1 MGTGKRKRKLTDTMQ
16 EVAAD
21 ICNQIIMETWDGD
34 PLDVRK
40 FVESIIEQYNLQ
52 KDPFT
57 ELPCSCKEYAKNREE
72 YDRQLMI
79 ERYGYYE

>member
-1 MGTGKRKRKLTDTMQ
+1 MRKRKLTDAMQ

-21 ICNQIIMETWDGD
+21 ICNQIIMETWDGKT
-34 PLDVRK
+34 LDAVT
-40 FVESIIEQYNLQ
+40 FVNCIMEQYNLQ
-52 KDPFT
+52 EDPFT
-57 ELPCSCKEYAKNREE
+57 KLPCSCKEYAKNREE

>member
-1 MGTGKRKRKLTDTMQ
+1 MRRRKLTDAMQ

-34 PLDVRK
+34 PLNVKK
-40 FVESIIEQYNLQ
+40 FVESIMEQYKLRE
-52 KDPFT
+52 DPFT
-57 ELPCSCKEYAKNREE
+57 KLPCSCKEYAKNREE

>member
-1 MGTGKRKRKLTDTMQ
+1 MRKRKLTDAMQ

-34 PLDVRK
+34 PLDVKK
-40 FVESIIEQYNLQ
+40 FVESIMEQYNLRE
-52 KDPFT
+52 DPFT

>member
-1 MGTGKRKRKLTDTMQ
+1 MRKRKLTDAMQ

-21 ICNQIIMETWDGD
+21 ICNQIIMETWDGNQ
-34 PLDVRK
+34 LDVRN
-40 FVESIIEQYNLQ
+40 FVESIIEQYNLRE
-52 KDPFT
+52 DPFT
-57 ELPCSCKEYAKNREE
+57 KLPCSCKEYAKSREE

>member
-1 MGTGKRKRKLTDTMQ
+1 MRRRKLTDAMQ

-21 ICNQIIMETWDGD
+21 ICNQIIMETWDSD
-34 PLDVRK
+34 PLDVK
-40 FVESIIEQYNLQ
+40 NFVESIMEQYNLRE
-52 KDPFT
+52 DPFT
-57 ELPCSCKEYAKNREE
+57 KLPCSCKEYAKNREE

>member
-1 MGTGKRKRKLTDTMQ
+1 MRKRKLTDAMQ
-16 EVAAD
+16 EVVAN

-34 PLDVRK
+34 PLDVKK
-40 FVESIIEQYNLQ
+40 FVDSIMEQYNLR

-57 ELPCSCKEYAKNREE
+57 KPPCSCKEYAKNREE
-72 YDRQLMI
+72 YDQQLMI

>member
-1 MGTGKRKRKLTDTMQ
+1 MRRRKLTDAMQ

-34 PLDVRK
+34 PLDIKK
-40 FVESIIEQYNLQ
+40 FVDSIMEQYNLR

>member
-1 MGTGKRKRKLTDTMQ
+1 MRKRKLTDAMQ

-21 ICNQIIMETWDGD
+21 ICNQIIVETWDGD
-34 PLDVRK
+34 PLDVKK
-40 FVESIIEQYNLQ
+40 FVDSIMEQYNLRE
-52 KDPFT
+52 DPFT

>member
-1 MGTGKRKRKLTDTMQ
+1 MRRRKLTDAMQ

-34 PLDVRK
+34 PLDVKK
-40 FVESIIEQYNLQ
+40 FVDNIMEQYNLRE
-52 KDPFT
+52 DPFT
-57 ELPCSCKEYAKNREE
+57 KLPRSCKEYAKNREE

>member
-1 MGTGKRKRKLTDTMQ
+1 MRKRKLTDAMQ

-21 ICNQIIMETWDGD
+21 ICNQIIMETWDSD
-34 PLDVRK
+34 TLDVRK
-40 FVESIIEQYNLQ
+40 FVESIMEQYNLRE
-52 KDPFT
+52 DPFT
-57 ELPCSCKEYAKNREE
+57 KLPCSCKEYAKNREE